1 MSFIIHFGLHYAGGG
16 VIFSE
21 LLYSFSN
28 TISVTSEIYS
38 DCKPEGRYEGKEMK
52 WDQQLGSL
60 FTGVVINLHKE
71 NSLVT

>member
-1 MSFIIHFGLHYAGGG
+1 MPCTIHFGLHYTGGG

-28 TISVTSEIYS
+28 TISVTSEIYNE
-38 DCKPEGRYEGKEMK
+38 CKPEGRYMGKEMK
-52 WDQQLGSL
+52 WDQQLRSL
-60 FTGVVINLHKE
+60 FTGVVINLTKE